1 MAQLQGVDGCRGG
14 WLVVSAAWGPGGWG
28 RFEWQLQP
36 QLGPWLAAE
45 PGSITAIDMPIGL
58 AAAAPRPC
66 DLLARQRLGARRS
79 SVFPAPVRVAL
90 QAGDYPTACALSQA
104 ACGKK
109 ISKQSYNLFPKI
121 RQLDHLLKLD
131 LPLRLRVH
139 EVHPELA
146 FSCWNAGVPM
156 AEAKKTAA
164 GAAQRRALVET
175 EFPGLALNIRA
186 HGPSSLLA
194 NDDILDALAC
204 LWSARRLHQG
214 IALRLGGELDDT
226 GLAMRISA

>member
-1 MAQLQGVDGCRGG
+1 
-14 WLVVSAAWGPGGWG
+14 
-28 RFEWQLQP
+28 
-36 QLGPWLAAE
+36 
-45 PGSITAIDMPIGL
+45 
-58 AAAAPRPC
+58 
-66 DLLARQRLGARRS
+66 
-79 SVFPAPVRVAL
+79 VFPAPVRDAL
-90 QAGDYPTACALSQA
+90 KADDYPTACSLSQA

-121 RQLDHLLKLD
+121 RQLDHILNVD
-131 LPLRLRVH
+131 PALRLRVH

-146 FSCWNAGVPM
+146 FSCWNGGVPM

-164 GAAQRRALVET
+164 GASQRRALVEN

-186 HGPSSLLA
+186 LGPSSLLA

-214 IALRLGGELDDT
+214 IALRLGGELDAT
-226 GLAMRISA
+226 GLAMWISA